1 MLFWK
6 LPRQGEADMRNIVI
20 GICSL
25 TFFLVLLMIGYTVT
39 GREKRTSE
47 LENALSLAMEQ
58 AIDSLQYRDEYSPV
72 NDEELVAVFEQQLL
86 VQLTAEADYEVRIL
100 DVDCEK
106 GLLSAEVTE
115 HYTHLNGREGSI
127 TVQRL
132 AILDQ
137 VAERSIYGTKELTFW
152 TEDGIYRRY
161 VLEAGSALTVPRQP
175 YMEDETFLGWR
186 SLSDDKLYSEEM
198 LSALTLCEDMSFMA
212 EME

>member
-1 MLFWK
+1 
-6 LPRQGEADMRNIVI
+6 MRNIVI

-47 LENALSLAMEQ
+47 LENALGFAMEQ

-161 VLEAGSALTVPRQP
+161 VLEAGSALTIPRQP
-175 YMEDETFLGWR
+175 FLEDGTFMGWR
-186 SLSDDKLYSEEM
+186 SLSDDRLYSEEM
-198 LSALTLCEDMSFMA
+198 LRALTLCEDMSFMA
-212 EME
+212 EVE